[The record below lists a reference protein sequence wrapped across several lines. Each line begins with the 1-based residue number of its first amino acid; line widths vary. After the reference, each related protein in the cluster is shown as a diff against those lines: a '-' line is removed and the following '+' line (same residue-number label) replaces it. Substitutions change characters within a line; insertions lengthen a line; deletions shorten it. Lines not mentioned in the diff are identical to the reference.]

1 MGWLPWV
8 VTDKGHDK
16 VDMGTKRKKKN
27 GKRESGITKKISKG
41 KIESEEVEG
50 DWSELLADG
59 D

>member
-1 MGWLPWV
+1 M
-8 VTDKGHDK
+8 TDKGHDK